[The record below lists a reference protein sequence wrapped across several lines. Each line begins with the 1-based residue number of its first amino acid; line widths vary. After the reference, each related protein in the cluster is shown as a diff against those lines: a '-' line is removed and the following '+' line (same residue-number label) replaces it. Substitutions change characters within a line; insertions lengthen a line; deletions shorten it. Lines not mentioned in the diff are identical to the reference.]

1 MVGGYAAGC
10 GTQRC
15 ESRKRRCGFFSTNA
29 RERGLCFVRV
39 QCERMA
45 VLGPVVYRMKRFF
58 EVTSFPLYNRA
69 RAATPACTH
78 VGSLSQS
85 QCTPPKLPNSLQ
97 KENTQSDPPQV
108 SPHQY
113 HSFHVTRAYT
123 SKAAHAAPSGKN
135 HTPLIVQ
142 TPPSLSNGT
151 TNVHHIRHSGLFSLL
166 FLSSRLIVTHSS
178 DTHMVGFGI
187 DSSPRELE
195 RIHDWVG
202 GLGIP
207 ILVGRIVSALLY
219 KGGTL

>member
-45 VLGPVVYRMKRFF
+45 VLGPVWYRMKRFF
-58 EVTSFPLYNRA
+58 EVTSFPLYNREPA
-69 RAATPACTH
+69 RPHRPAH
-78 VGSLSQS
+78 MSALSQS

-113 HSFHVTRAYT
+113 HSFHVTRIHLKSSPRSSVRQKPYT
-123 SKAAHAAPSGKN
+123 SLSYPGFRDS
-135 HTPLIVQ
+135 
-142 TPPSLSNGT
+142 SLRLSQMAQQMFI
-151 TNVHHIRHSGLFSLL
+151 IRHSGLFSLL
-166 FLSSRLIVTHSS
+166 FLSSPLIVTHSLHTA
-178 DTHMVGFGI
+178 DTH
-187 DSSPRELE
+187 
-195 RIHDWVG
+195 
-202 GLGIP
+202 
-207 ILVGRIVSALLY
+207 
-219 KGGTL
+219 T